1 MRHALTFKAA
11 LLAVSSL
18 SAAPALAEEPE
29 IVVTATRTAAPA
41 DDLPAAITVIDA
53 QAARARAQFTL
64 DQALESVPGLQAPR
78 AGPIGQQTSIFS
90 GGFESNHTLVLFDG
104 VRLDDAATPEGVF
117 DAGQDLLGDAARIE
131 IVQGPMSAL
140 YGSAALGGVINVLP
154 RRGGDGAFNPRL
166 EAAAGSFNTLTATL
180 GADGKLGRLRYAI
193 TSEGYASDGYD
204 TVPERI
210 STHTGEDDGA
220 EITTLTGVFDLELSS
235 ALAFDLLLRRREALV
250 EYDPGL
256 FGNIDENPF
265 SEIDSESALWRLGA
279 TWAPFET
286 LSLRA
291 SAGVFETDRESSDAG
306 VLGDVYRG
314 ERRFADVSGQ
324 WRLGDWTLLG
334 GGSLEEEK
342 INAVSFGSPITGAQ
356 EHWGAFVGVQGALG
370 PVDLTGAVRHDDY
383 EGFGGETTWRA
394 GASLDIANAV
404 RLYGAYGASFRAPS
418 LYERFAP
425 FFGAAGL
432 RPESATTWEAGA
444 EARFAVFGQEN
455 GLELGALY
463 RSSEI
468 EDLIGFLGFTYA
480 NVAEAEIDYAEARV
494 GVRPLPWLRARVTYA
509 NTDARDGATDAALAR
524 RPRHAWSAELAVE
537 HGAFGAELAWREVGA
552 RLDTVYDNAGFWAG
566 TGRVEAYEV
575 LRASA
580 SWRVN
585 ESVNLYIASDNV
597 LDETYEAVNGF
608 AGAPASVLIGVR
620 VQP

>member
-1 MRHALTFKAA
+1 MRHSLSYKAA

-29 IVVTATRTAAPA
+29 IIVTATRTATST

-53 QAARARAQFTL
+53 QDARARGQITL
-64 DQALESVPGLQAPR
+64 DQALEGVPGLQAPR
-78 AGPIGQQTSIFS
+78 TGPIGQQTSIFS

-104 VRLDDAATPEGVF
+104 VRLDDTATPEGVF
-117 DAGQDLLGDAARIE
+117 DAGQDLLGDASRIE
-131 IVQGPMSAL
+131 VVQGPMSAL

-154 RRGGDGAFNPRL
+154 RRGGEGAFNPRL

-180 GADGKLGRLRYAI
+180 GADGTLGRLRYAV
-193 TSEGYASDGYD
+193 TGEGYASDGYD

-210 STHTGEDDGA
+210 STHTGEEDGA
-220 EITTLTGVFDLELSS
+220 EISVLTGVFDLTLTD
-235 ALAFDLLLRRREALV
+235 ALALDLLLRRREALV

-279 TWAPFET
+279 TWSPMEA

-291 SAGVFETDRESSDAG
+291 SAGVLETDRESRDAG

-314 ERRFADVSGQ
+314 ERRFADVSGE
-324 WRLGDWTLLG
+324 WRVGDWTLLG
-334 GGSLEEEK
+334 GGALEDERIE
-342 INAVSFGSPITGAQ
+342 AVSFGSPITGAQ
-356 EHWGAFVGVQGALG
+356 EQWGAFAGVQGALG

-394 GASLDIANAV
+394 GASIDIASIV
-404 RLYGAYGASFRAPS
+404 RLYGAYGTSFRAPS
-418 LYERFAP
+418 LYERFVP

-432 RPESATTWEAGA
+432 RPESGTTWEAGA
-444 EARFAVFGQEN
+444 EARFALFGQED

-468 EDLIGFLGFTYA
+468 EDLIGFFGFTYA

-494 GVRPLPWLRARVTYA
+494 GVRPLSWLRASVTYA
-509 NTDARDGATDAALAR
+509 NTDARDGATDVALAR

-537 HGAFGAELAWREVGA
+537 HGPLTAELSWREVGA
-552 RLDTVYDNAGFWAG
+552 RLDTVYDNAGFWSG

-580 SWRVN
+580 SWNVS
-585 ESVNLYIASDNV
+585 ESVNLYIAGDNV

-608 AGAPASVLIGVR
+608 AGAPASVLVGVR
-620 VQP
+620 VTP